1 MIEKFI
7 YFDNNATTKVADEVI
22 EAMLPYYGKYYG
34 NPSSMHIFGG
44 QVQKIIKSARE
55 QIAKSIG
62 ALPEEIIFTSSGT
75 ESDNAAIIS
84 ALETQQGKNHIITT
98 KVEHPAVLSLCN
110 KLRSKGYLIT
120 YLSVDSD
127 GNINLD
133 ELKKSINSN
142 TAIISVMWANNETGV
157 VFPVEE
163 ISKIA
168 AEKEIYFHTD
178 AVQVIGKIPIDLRKM
193 DINFLSA
200 SAHKFH
206 GPKGIGFLYIKK
218 GTRFNPFIIGG
229 HQEFGRRAGTSNV
242 SGIVGMGKASELFQK
257 NLNIENTKVKNLR
270 DKLEQEFVK
279 KIPDVKVNGVNAVRT
294 PNTLNISF
302 KYIEGE
308 SILLLLNEYKIAA
321 SSGSACTTGSLEPS
335 HVLRAMG
342 IPADTIHGSIRFSLS
357 VYNSEEEVNFTID
370 KIIEIVKKLRDISPF
385 TN

>member
-1 MIEKFI
+1 MKNEFI
-7 YFDNNATTKVADEVI
+7 YLDNNATTKVSDEVVD
-22 EAMLPYYGKYYG
+22 AMLPYFGKYYG

-44 QVQKIIKSARE
+44 QVQKKIEEAR
-55 QIAKSIG
+55 QNVADCIG
-62 ALPEEIIFTSSGT
+62 ALPEEIIWTSGGT
-75 ESDNAAIIS
+75 ESDNAAILS
-84 ALETQQGKNHIITT
+84 SLDTQTGKNHIITT

-110 KLRSKGYLIT
+110 KLRSKGYNIT
-120 YLSVDSD
+120 YLSVDSN

-133 ELKKSINSN
+133 ELRDSITSN
-142 TAIISVMWANNETGV
+142 TAVISIMWANNETGV
-157 VFPVEE
+157 IFPIDE
-163 ISKIA
+163 IGKIA
-168 AEKEIYFHTD
+168 AEKEIIFHTD
-178 AVQVIGKIPIDLRKM
+178 AVQTIGKIPIDLSKM
-193 DINFLSA
+193 NINFLSA

-242 SGIVGMGKASELFQK
+242 SGIIGIGKAAELAKKNMSE
-257 NLNIENTKVKNLR
+257 ENGRVKFLR
-270 DKLEQEFVK
+270 NKLETELVK
-279 KIPDVKVNGVNAVRT
+279 RISDIKINGTQAYRT

-308 SILLLLNEYKIAA
+308 SILLLLNEYSIAA

-357 VYNSEEEVNFTID
+357 IYNTEKEIDYTIE
-370 KIIEIVKKLRDISPF
+370 KAVEIVNKLRELSPF
-385 TN
+385 V